1 MPNRRADFETCLLRA
16 DRVSEGRN
24 TPALIAASASAM
36 TFFNSPAVPG
46 KLSPESDAGWQLAE
60 ERRTPGGGATAVMTY
75 LYGGGL
81 DQLVASRKD
90 ADPLTFYAADDQ
102 GSIVMAGTA
111 AAGVVERYNYDDFGR
126 PQVLAPNG
134 TPRRGFRADPHKR
147 GTPKD
152 ISTAASRATSPLIL
166 IANLTETAQ
175 TGHKTRT

>member
-36 TFFNSPAVPG
+36 TFFNSPPVPG

-60 ERRTPGGGATAVMTY
+60 EWRTPGGQTAVMTY
-75 LYGGGL
+75 LHGGGL

-90 ADPLTFYAADDQ
+90 ADPLTFNAADDQ
-102 GSIVMAGTA
+102 GSIAMAGTA
-111 AAGVVERYNYDDFGR
+111 AAGGVERTSFDDFGR
-126 PQVLAPNG
+126 PQVLDTNG
-134 TPRRGFRADPHKR
+134 APRRGFRADPHKR

-166 IANLTETAQ
+166 IANLAETAQ